1 MVASDLYNEPDTYTA
16 NLKTNPKLKLL
27 LQIFEVY
34 SYIHVKNALIR
45 PDRAWWPLM
54 KIQSKTLIILV

>member
-45 PDRAWWPLM
+45 PDRAW
-54 KIQSKTLIILV
+54 